1 MFHRII
7 TPLKS
12 SSFFLFGARGTGK
25 TSFLKQFFH
34 TDATYWVD
42 LLEPEIETLFSK
54 NPSQLKQGILAKP
67 KTKWVILDEIQK
79 VPKLLDVV
87 HQLIE
92 STKIKFALTG
102 SSARKLKRGG
112 ANLLAGRAFLN
123 TLYPLTFLELGTTFD
138 LVQSLKWGGLPKIY
152 SLTTDDEKKSYLKTY
167 AHTYLK
173 EEIMTEQIIRRL
185 DPFRCFL
192 ETASQGNGEI
202 INYSNIAKDVG
213 ADTKTVQSYYQI
225 LEDTLIGFHLPAYH
239 KSIRKQQRHNPKF
252 YFFDT
257 GVKRALDNTLTME
270 LLPNTYAFGK
280 AFEHFLIIELIRL
293 NDYYHKDFRFFY
305 LRTQNQLEIDLIV
318 ERPGLPTALIEIK
331 SASQVDE
338 RDTKTVQLFLNDF
351 KKAEG
356 FCMSND
362 PKPKLI
368 DGIHC
373 LPWQEGLQKIFSAPR
388 KK

>member
-1 MFHRII
+1 MG
-7 TPLKS
+7 KS
-12 SSFFLFGARGTGK
+12 F
-25 TSFLKQFFH
+25 
-34 TDATYWVD
+34 
-42 LLEPEIETLFSK
+42 
-54 NPSQLKQGILAKP
+54 
-67 KTKWVILDEIQK
+67 
-79 VPKLLDVV
+79 
-87 HQLIE
+87 
-92 STKIKFALTG
+92 
-102 SSARKLKRGG
+102 
-112 ANLLAGRAFLN
+112 N
-123 TLYPLTFLELGTTFD
+123 TR
-138 LVQSLKWGGLPKIY
+138 QALKWGSLPGLFNTEDPE
-152 SLTTDDEKKSYLKTY
+152 SFLNAYLQ
-167 AHTYLK
+167 TYLK

-351 KKAEG
+351 KTG
-356 FCMSND
+356 TY
-362 PKPKLI
+362 
-368 DGIHC
+368 
-373 LPWQEGLQKIFSAPR
+373 QIF
-388 KK
+388 